1 MGRALLFVVRYYQ
14 LNDGN
19 YNFLDNMNFQ
29 NRIII
34 NTVVSYTRT
43 VMSVALTLFS
53 SRWVLEELGISDFGV
68 FSLIGTLMM
77 FIMFLNNTLSNSDS
91 RFFAIEIG
99 KNDNGKLSPLFKSA
113 FVMHFLLS
121 ILLVIVALPIG
132 EYLIKYV
139 FTLEQ
144 SRIESA
150 IMVFRLSL
158 CSSFV
163 AMIIVPYTAL
173 FISFQNIVS
182 VSILQMVQTILTFLL
197 AMLLPFYG
205 GDKLIFY
212 AFFYSLIQV
221 IVYLLYVLIGTIKYQ
236 QCRDF
241 INSKVD
247 ILQIKAMFMYTIW
260 NLFGDLGHLIRTQGA
275 SIVVNLLFGTSGNA
289 SMGIANQ
296 ISLQSSNLTNSLN
309 SSTAPEIF
317 RRVGDNDLS
326 SAVNLS
332 NRVNKI
338 GLYFILVI
346 AVPVICFIDN
356 IIDLWLVDVPSYCER
371 LCCCFLVMYI
381 IEKFTIGNLV
391 ILQAVN
397 KIRKVQ
403 ILVFI
408 GYSLT
413 PFLPFLG
420 LFDLFNLTGIGISCI
435 VTMLLTRV
443 FIMCI
448 YRRSFKIDSCDL
460 IGKQI
465 IPTCTLVCIAL
476 LSRSYLFTQYNE
488 ILVLAFKMLLVAIAT
503 AIFLFYALMNKHEQR
518 IVLNKIKINKRL
530 GAL

>member
-1 MGRALLFVVRYYQ
+1 
-14 LNDGN
+14 
-19 YNFLDNMNFQ
+19 MNPQ
-29 NRIII
+29 NRIIV

-43 VMSVALTLFS
+43 VMSVILTLFS
-53 SRWVLEELGISDFGV
+53 SRWVLKELGVSDFGV

-91 RFFAIEIG
+91 RFFSIEIG
-99 KNDNGKLSPLFKSA
+99 KNDNEKLSPLFKSA

-121 ILLVIVALPIG
+121 VLLVIVALPIG
-132 EYLIKYV
+132 EYLIRNV
-139 FTLEQ
+139 FTLDQ
-144 SRIESA
+144 GRVGPA

-182 VSILQMVQTILTFLL
+182 VSILQMTQTILTFML
-197 AMLLPFYG
+197 AVLLPFYS
-205 GDKLIFY
+205 GDKLVFY
-212 AFFYSLIQV
+212 ALCYSLIQV
-221 IVYLLYVLIGTIKYQ
+221 LVYLLYVLIGTMKYQ
-236 QCRDF
+236 QCRNF
-241 INSKVD
+241 VNSKVD
-247 ILQIKAMFMYTIW
+247 ILQIKSMFMYTMW

-289 SMGIANQ
+289 SIGIANQ
-296 ISLQSSNLTNSLN
+296 ISLQSSNLSNSLN

-317 RRVGDNDLS
+317 RRAGENNLL
-326 SAVNLS
+326 SAVNLA

-346 AVPVICFIDN
+346 AIPVICFIDN
-356 IIDLWLVDVPSYCER
+356 IIDLWLVDVPPYCEQ

-381 IEKFTIGNLV
+381 IEKFTMGNLI

-397 KIRKVQ
+397 RVKKVQ
-403 ILVFI
+403 ILVFL

-420 LFDLFNLTGIGISCI
+420 FFDLFNLAGIGVSCI
-435 VTMLLTRV
+435 VTMLFTRV

-448 YRRSFKIDSCDL
+448 YRRDFEIDSCDL
-460 IGKQI
+460 VKKQI
-465 IPTCTLVCIAL
+465 MPTCVLVCMAL
-476 LSRSYLFTQYNE
+476 LSRSYLFIQYDGF
-488 ILVLAFKMLLVAIAT
+488 LVLAVKMLLVSIIT
-503 AIFLFYALMNKHEQR
+503 ALFLFYALMNRHEQQ
-518 IVLNKIKINKRL
+518 IIWNKIRINKRL

>member
-53 SRWVLEELGISDFGV
+53 SRWVLEELGISNFGV

-212 AFFYSLIQV
+212 AFF
-221 IVYLLYVLIGTIKYQ
+221 
-236 QCRDF
+236 
-241 INSKVD
+241 
-247 ILQIKAMFMYTIW
+247 
-260 NLFGDLGHLIRTQGA
+260 
-275 SIVVNLLFGTSGNA
+275 
-289 SMGIANQ
+289 IA
-296 ISLQSSNLTNSLN
+296 
-309 SSTAPEIF
+309 
-317 RRVGDNDLS
+317 
-326 SAVNLS
+326 
-332 NRVNKI
+332 
-338 GLYFILVI
+338 
-346 AVPVICFIDN
+346 
-356 IIDLWLVDVPSYCER
+356 
-371 LCCCFLVMYI
+371 
-381 IEKFTIGNLV
+381 
-391 ILQAVN
+391 
-397 KIRKVQ
+397 
-403 ILVFI
+403 
-408 GYSLT
+408 
-413 PFLPFLG
+413 
-420 LFDLFNLTGIGISCI
+420 
-435 VTMLLTRV
+435 
-443 FIMCI
+443 
-448 YRRSFKIDSCDL
+448 
-460 IGKQI
+460 
-465 IPTCTLVCIAL
+465 
-476 LSRSYLFTQYNE
+476 
-488 ILVLAFKMLLVAIAT
+488 
-503 AIFLFYALMNKHEQR
+503 
-518 IVLNKIKINKRL
+518 
-530 GAL
+530 